1 MKKVL
6 ITSLTLLLGFSFINA
21 SEENIEK
28 STQKQCTCIED
39 LEKIFLFQNKFT
51 FDDEGNPIAVASTE
65 QDDQSGLSAGVE
77 DALSVVS
84 LDPLYRAFGGGKADD
99 PATVIKKD
107 TVAVSEK
114 TLKLMRWRELL
125 TYLKKGKP
133 YYDCQKIKRNTYDPT
148 EIELMLMEYSPQTLR
163 FLRFSEAQTGIDGYY
178 NKAIRSATYIINV
191 FNMRGNDLTAFLL
204 DFHNSI
210 IMTNLST
217 EFQRAVTQAQREHAA
232 DNIYQNFLR
241 ISDEH
246 IAYLESEMERLHA
259 ESDALKEEAKEAKK
273 NQKKYAKEST
283 DSLTSRLLK

>member
-1 MKKVL
+1 
-6 ITSLTLLLGFSFINA
+6 
-21 SEENIEK
+21 
-28 STQKQCTCIED
+28 
-39 LEKIFLFQNKFT
+39 
-51 FDDEGNPIAVASTE
+51 
-65 QDDQSGLSAGVE
+65 
-77 DALSVVS
+77 
-84 LDPLYRAFGGGKADD
+84 
-99 PATVIKKD
+99 
-107 TVAVSEK
+107 
-114 TLKLMRWRELL
+114 
-125 TYLKKGKP
+125 
-133 YYDCQKIKRNTYDPT
+133 
-148 EIELMLMEYSPQTLR
+148 
-163 FLRFSEAQTGIDGYY
+163 
-178 NKAIRSATYIINV
+178 
-191 FNMRGNDLTAFLL
+191 MRGNDLTAFLL